1 MGGSGEGGGGGG
13 GGDEGAGD
21 GGEVGGGEGGGGGA
35 AGGRGSKGGNEGGG
49 KVGAGGGGGMI
60 RQPQSVQSV
69 PSGQSS
75 FSLPSPPSSQTPF
88 RAKRMPKRTQLSAHS
103 PGGGLCGFGGDAGGE
118 LASPEPSSAFKSR
131 PRGSVSA
138 LGGGS
143 ESAGAGVGG
152 EVREGG
158 GGRGAAA
165 GNEALTA
172 AVNVRTS
179 SKGKVLANVCLKFG
193 GVRTDM
199 TSELITHSLT
209 YLDLLTS
216 TYARTD

>member
-1 MGGSGEGGGGGG
+1 
-13 GGDEGAGD
+13 
-21 GGEVGGGEGGGGGA
+21 
-35 AGGRGSKGGNEGGG
+35 
-49 KVGAGGGGGMI
+49 MI

-103 PGGGLCGFGGDAGGE
+103 PGGGLCGIGGDAGGE

-131 PRGSVSA
+131 PRGSGSA

-143 ESAGAGVGG
+143 ESAGAGVGSEVCEGGAG
-152 EVREGG
+152 EGWGG

-179 SKGKVLANVCLKFG
+179 SKGKVLANVCLKLWGTESAGPPGRCYF
-193 GVRTDM
+193 V
-199 TSELITHSLT
+199 LITHSLT
-209 YLDLLTS
+209 YLDFLPS

>member
-1 MGGSGEGGGGGG
+1 M
-13 GGDEGAGD
+13 
-21 GGEVGGGEGGGGGA
+21 
-35 AGGRGSKGGNEGGG
+35 R
-49 KVGAGGGGGMI
+49 
-60 RQPQSVQSV
+60 
-69 PSGQSS
+69 
-75 FSLPSPPSSQTPF
+75 
-88 RAKRMPKRTQLSAHS
+88 QLSAHS
-103 PGGGLCGFGGDAGGE
+103 PGGGLCGIGGDAGGE

-131 PRGSVSA
+131 PRGSDGT
-138 LGGGS
+138 LCGGS

-152 EVREGG
+152 EVREDC

-199 TSELITHSLT
+199 APQLITHSLT
-209 YLDLLTS
+209 YLDLITS
-216 TYARTD
+216 TCARTD